1 MTVKNS
7 PARLAKHTAVLRV
20 IFGIMWAINASFKW
34 RVAFRDGFLDQIKS
48 AAEGQPSWLHGW
60 FNFWVQLLGH
70 NPHIYALLVTVLETL
85 IALAL
90 ILGIARRTTYL
101 AATIFSLF
109 IWAIPEGFGGPYSAT
124 STDIGTGII
133 YAIVFL
139 SLYGL
144 DRIAAIAKW
153 SLDNYLIKRIAWW
166 GFLANP

>member
-1 MTVKNS
+1 MSAKNS
-7 PARLAKHTAVLRV
+7 PTRLAKHTAVLR
-20 IFGIMWAINASFKW
+20 ITFGIMWAINAVLKW
-34 RVAFRDGFLDQIKS
+34 QAAFRNGFLDQIKG
-48 AAEGQPSWLHGW
+48 AADGQPGWLHGW

-70 NPHIYALLVTVLETL
+70 NPHMFALLVTIAETS

-90 ILGIARRTTYL
+90 VFGLARRATYL
-101 AATIFSLF
+101 AAAIFSLF
-109 IWAIPEGFGGPYSAT
+109 IWAIPEGFGGPYSAS

-144 DRIAAIAKW
+144 DRLAATARW
-153 SLDNYLIKRIAWW
+153 SLDNYLIKRLPWW